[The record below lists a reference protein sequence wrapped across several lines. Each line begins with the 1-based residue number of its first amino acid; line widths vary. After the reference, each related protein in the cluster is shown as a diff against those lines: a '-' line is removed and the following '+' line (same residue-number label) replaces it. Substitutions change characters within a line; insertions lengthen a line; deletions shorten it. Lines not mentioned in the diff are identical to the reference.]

1 MHSAYRVQSKHSR
14 LTFSL
19 RIFKFQPVDAQ
30 HRVHLSVRTIIYI
43 IDFYARLHV
52 V

>member
-1 MHSAYRVQSKHSR
+1 MHSAYRVQNKHSR

-19 RIFKFQPVDAQ
+19 RIFQPVDAQ
-30 HRVHLSVRTIIYI
+30 HQVQLSVRTIIYI

>member
-1 MHSAYRVQSKHSR
+1 MYSAYRVQNKHSR

-19 RIFKFQPVDAQ
+19 RIFKFQPIDAQ
-30 HRVHLSVRTIIYI
+30 HQVQLSIRTITYI